1 MTKWHGVPEGVKWE
15 SNKENEMQIIE
26 DGYGGNDEPKPNP
39 KKVNVSINP
48 ETMAQLTEMKAKI
61 AEEIGFIPSYSEV
74 IQYLVKKCPLG
85 QTDILS

>member
-1 MTKWHGVPEGVKWE
+1 MEKV
-15 SNKENEMQIIE
+15 MQIIE
-26 DGYGGNDEPKPNP
+26 DGYGGNDDPIKTKAP

-61 AEEIGFIPSYSEV
+61 AEEIGFVPSYSEV
-74 IQYLVKKCPLG
+74 VQYLIKKSQLG

>member
-1 MTKWHGVPEGVKWE
+1 MTA
-15 SNKENEMQIIE
+15 S
-26 DGYGGNDEPKPNP
+26 

-61 AEEIGFIPSYSEV
+61 SQEIGFIPSYSEV
-74 IQYLVKKCPLG
+74 IQYLIKQQYG

>member
-1 MTKWHGVPEGVKWE
+1 M
-15 SNKENEMQIIE
+15 SNA
-26 DGYGGNDEPKPNP
+26 

-61 AEEIGFIPSYSEV
+61 AQEIGFVPSYSEV
-74 IQYLVKKCPLG
+74 IQYLIKQQCG

>member
-1 MTKWHGVPEGVKWE
+1 ML
-15 SNKENEMQIIE
+15 NKENQM
-26 DGYGGNDEPKPNP
+26 PNP

-61 AEEIGFIPSYSEV
+61 AEEIGFTPSYSEV
-74 IQYLVKKCPLG
+74 IQYLIKQQYG

>member
-15 SNKENEMQIIE
+15 SNKEKQMQIIE
-26 DGYGGNDEPKPNP
+26 DGYGGNDDPKPAP

-48 ETMAQLTEMKAKI
+48 ETMAQLTEMKAKV
-61 AEEIGFIPSYSEV
+61 AQEIGFTPSYSEV
-74 IQYLVKKCPLG
+74 IQYLIKKQYG

>member
-1 MTKWHGVPEGVKWE
+1 ML
-15 SNKENEMQIIE
+15 NKENQMQIIE
-26 DGYGGNDEPKPNP
+26 DGYGGNDDPIKTKAP

-61 AEEIGFIPSYSEV
+61 AEEIGFTPSYSEA
-74 IQYLVKKCPLG
+74 IQYLIKKQYPE

>member
-1 MTKWHGVPEGVKWE
+1 M
-15 SNKENEMQIIE
+15 SNA
-26 DGYGGNDEPKPNP
+26 

-74 IQYLVKKCPLG
+74 VQYLIKKSQLG